1 MRKGNGFA
9 RYAWAVVGYVLL
21 VILWGA
27 FVRATGSGAGCGSH
41 WPLCNG
47 EVVPRAPEV
56 ETLIE
61 LSHRLTSAFSGLLVI
76 GLLVW
81 AFRRYPRG
89 HRVRHGAVLSLVF
102 MLLEGAIGAALVLF
116 EWVAHDA
123 SLGRVISMALHLNN
137 TLILVA
143 VLVLTAWWAS
153 GGPPLRLRGQ
163 GETAWLLGAAVA
175 GMLVLGT
182 TGAVTALG
190 DTLFRPESLAEGLQ
204 RHTSDTAHF
213 LERLRLWHPLLAVLF
228 GAYLLFLA
236 RHLVLVHPGP
246 AVQRLVR
253 AVLLLFSIQFLGG
266 LINVYLLAPV
276 WMQLVHL
283 FVADLLWIALVLL
296 GAATLAT
303 PAVEPVPPAL
313 QPRSAG

>member
-1 MRKGNGFA
+1 MYLARLDRFA
-9 RYAWAVVGYVLL
+9 RFAWAVVGYLLL

-47 EVVPRAPEV
+47 EVIPRAPEV

-61 LSHRLTSAFSGLLVI
+61 LSHRLTSALSGLLVI

-153 GGPPLRLRGQ
+153 GGAPLRWRGQ
-163 GETAWLLGAAVA
+163 GEAGWLLGIALVA
-175 GMLVLGT
+175 LLALGT
-182 TGAVTALG
+182 TGAITALG
-190 DTLFRPESLAEGLQ
+190 DTLFRPDSLAEGLQ
-204 RHTSDTAHF
+204 RHASETAHF
-213 LERLRLWHPLLAVLF
+213 LERLRIWHPLMAVLV

-236 RHLVLVHPGP
+236 RHLSLTRPDPGV
-246 AVQRLVR
+246 ARLTR
-253 AVLLLFSIQFLGG
+253 AVLVLFALQFAGG
-266 LINVYLLAPV
+266 LLNVYLLAPV

-283 FVADLLWIALVLL
+283 LMADLLWIALVLL
-296 GAATLAT
+296 AARTLAAS
-303 PAVEPVPPAL
+303 PPVPAPEA
-313 QPRSAG
+313 A